1 MLFIVLRRKVWWVL
15 DGVMSP
21 EDFYSGNSQAF
32 RCSSFLPQVSVVWF
46 LSPQKIF
53 LKAEVCLDLGHST
66 SNVKHDATGKKDW
79 SLLSCVLIL
88 FRFIYFVYLWLFYLH
103 VYTCTM
109 CVPGARWSQKGT
121 SDLSNLELWA
131 VVSFYIGLGNQLQVL
146 CKSNTCSL
154 LSHLSIS
161 PLYIT

>member
-15 DGVMSP
+15 DGN
-21 EDFYSGNSQAF
+21 FYSGNSQAF

-53 LKAEVCLDLGHST
+53 LKAKVCLDLGHST

-103 VYTCTM
+103 MYHVCAW
-109 CVPGARWSQKGT
+109 CQVKSEGNIRSVEPGVMSSCKLLYRSWEPTPGP
-121 SDLSNLELWA
+121 
-131 VVSFYIGLGNQLQVL
+131 LQEQHVFFT
-146 CKSNTCSL
+146 KPSL
-154 LSHLSIS
+154 
-161 PLYIT
+161 Y